1 MLTLNSLDVKIG
13 KRVLLPGVN
22 ALWKCGTLLAVLGPN
37 GVGKSTLL
45 NHVAGVALSTAG
57 QVSLHGE
64 DIFTMAPLTRARRI
78 ASIAQH
84 DTAGLETITRDR
96 IEHGLY
102 SRAKT
107 VGFDATCHSVLDTES
122 KAQPRIDADAASVDL
137 AEESFRGTALSS
149 REGFYFR
156 LRVKHGVTNKIH
168 SIDQTRVETIAQ
180 KLGISDLLSR
190 GLYSLSG
197 GQRKKVHIARA
208 LVDDRAEVYV
218 LDEPDASLDATS
230 REAVMFLLREIARS
244 GKLVI
249 VSLHHP
255 ELALAF
261 ADEILDLNSL
271 LRRSQSQ

>member
-22 ALWKCGTLLAVLGPN
+22 ALWKCGTLVAVLGPN
-37 GVGKSTLL
+37 GIGKSTLL

-57 QVSLHGE
+57 QVSLENE

-107 VGFDATCHSVLDTES
+107 VGFDAVC
-122 KAQPRIDADAASVDL
+122 IDADAASVDL